1 MDRENQITDAASFI
15 ELAADL
21 PVVDVRTPSEYR
33 RGHIPGAV
41 NLPIF
46 SDEQRAVVGTDYKKR
61 GRVEAILRGLDF
73 VGPEMRSILSSAL
86 KIAGPRKHIALYCWR
101 GGMRSENMAW
111 LFRLGGIRTTLLRG
125 GYKNYRNYI
134 LNAMEA
140 DRKVVIIGGYTGSGK
155 TKILHI
161 LKEMGE
167 QVIDLED
174 IASHRGSAFG
184 SLGMPDQPTSEHFA
198 NMVFSELNYTTPS
211 ATLFMEDES
220 RNIGSVFMPDEL
232 YNVIRR
238 SPVIALMPDSASRT
252 GFLME
257 EYGKFEPRLLRES
270 VLRISKRLGGDRTR
284 EALEAIDAGN
294 IKRAVEIAL
303 EYYDK
308 AYLFGLSKRNQDEVI
323 KLDTSGKSFIDSAR
337 LIVKTAGERQK

>member
-1 MDRENQITDAASFI
+1 MNSLSHITDAANFI
-15 ELAADL
+15 ELASEL
-21 PVVDVRTPSEYR
+21 PVVDVRTPSEYK

-46 SDEQRAVVGTDYKKR
+46 SDEQRAAVGTDYKKR
-61 GRVEAILRGLDF
+61 GRVEAILKGLDF
-73 VGPEMRSILSSAL
+73 VGPAMSTMLASAL
-86 KIAGPRKHIALYCWR
+86 KIAGHRKHIALYCWR

-111 LFRLGGIRTTLLRG
+111 LFRLGGIRTTLLNG
-125 GYKNYRNYI
+125 GYKSYRSYI
-134 LNAMEA
+134 LKAMEA
-140 DRKVVIIGGYTGSGK
+140 DRKVVVLGGYTGSGK

-198 NMVFSELNYTTPS
+198 NLVFSELRNSNPNVR
-211 ATLFMEDES
+211 LFLEDES

-232 YNVIRR
+232 YNVIRK

-252 GFLME
+252 GFLMG
-257 EYGKFEPRLLRES
+257 EYGNFEPELLRES
-270 VLRISKRLGGDRTR
+270 VIKISKRLGGDRAG
-284 EALEAIDAGN
+284 EALSAIDTGN
-294 IKRAVEIAL
+294 IRRAVEIAL

-308 AYLFGLSKRNQDEVI
+308 AYLFGLSKREQGEVI
-323 KLDTSGKSFIDSAR
+323 KLDTSGRSFSDSAA
-337 LIVKTAGERQK
+337 LIVKKAEEILN

>member
-1 MDRENQITDAASFI
+1 MNQITDAASFI

-61 GRVEAILRGLDF
+61 GREDAIKRGLDF
-73 VGPEMRSILSSAL
+73 VGPAMSSMLTSAL
-86 KIAGPRKHIALYCWR
+86 KIAGARKHIALYCWR

-111 LFRLGGIRTTLLRG
+111 LFRLGGIRTTLLKG
-125 GYKNYRNYI
+125 GYKSYRSYI
-134 LNAMEA
+134 LKAMEA

-198 NMVFSELNYTTPS
+198 NMVFSELKKTSPS
-211 ATLFMEDES
+211 VTLFMEDES

-232 YNVIRR
+232 YDVIRR

-284 EALEAIDAGN
+284 EALEAIDTGN
-294 IKRAVEIAL
+294 IRRAVEIAL

-308 AYLFGLSKRNQDEVI
+308 AYLFGLSKRNQGEVI
-323 KLDTSGKSFIDSAR
+323 KLDTGGKSFIDSAG
-337 LIVKTAGERQK
+337 LILKTAGERLK

>member
-1 MDRENQITDAASFI
+1 MDRENQITDAASFL
-15 ELAADL
+15 ELAAEL

-61 GRVEAILRGLDF
+61 GRVDAILKGLDF
-73 VGPEMRSILSSAL
+73 VGPAMSSMLTSAL
-86 KIAGPRKHIALYCWR
+86 KIAGSRKHIALYCWR

-111 LFRLGGIRTTLLRG
+111 LFRLGGIRTTLLKG
-125 GYKNYRNYI
+125 GYKSYRNHI
-134 LNAMEA
+134 LKEMES

-198 NMVFSELNYTTPS
+198 NMVFSELKSTSPS
-211 ATLFMEDES
+211 VTLFMEDES

-232 YNVIRR
+232 YDVIRR

-252 GFLME
+252 SFLME
-257 EYGKFEPRLLRES
+257 EYGKFDPGLLRES
-270 VLRISKRLGGDRTR
+270 VLRISKRLGGERTR
-284 EALEAIDAGN
+284 ESLEAIDSGN
-294 IKRAVEIAL
+294 IRRAVEIAL

-308 AYLFGLSKRNQDEVI
+308 AYMFGLSKRNRSEVI
-323 KLDTSGKSFIDSAR
+323 KLDTTGKSFRESAG
-337 LIVKTAGERQK
+337 LIVKTAGEREM